1 MSFDRAIDFLF
12 DISEAFNVMGV
23 GPTSGVALWLVAMA
37 IMFMVYWIFTAVKTV
52 VKRYVI
58 R

>member
-37 IMFMVYWIFTAVKTV
+37 IMFMVYWIFIAVKTV
-52 VKRYVI
+52 VK
-58 R
+58 

>member
-12 DISEAFNVMGV
+12 DISEAFNVGV

-37 IMFMVYWIFTAVKTV
+37 TMFMVY
-52 VKRYVI
+52 
-58 R
+58 